1 MLLCLSEWQQTMNKK
16 IPGRF
21 YVCRTIAKQ
30 TSLFKHS
37 RIGWVNNTVF
47 RWKCRQLQT
56 FVRLKF
62 EPFRGHCTSLH
73 HKQWISRAFKRNPIY
88 IQMSWCGT
96 NEVLLQHPRLNKWT
110 SHFLA
115 ILSLKWAL
123 GTSFSSKVMHQTS
136 ECWLKNYILSRREF
150 VQLGCLC
157 SWKVNG
163 KSNVS

>member
-1 MLLCLSEWQQTMNKK
+1 MFAIRLQSKQVYLNIRELVEQIT
-16 IPGRF
+16 RF
-21 YVCRTIAKQ
+21 
-30 TSLFKHS
+30 F
-37 RIGWVNNTVF
+37 F

-62 EPFRGHCTSLH
+62 EPFRGHCTLLH

-88 IQMSWCGT
+88 IKMSWCGT

-123 GTSFSSKVMHQTS
+123 GTSFLSKVMHQTS
-136 ECWLKNYILSRREF
+136 ECWLKNYVLSRREF